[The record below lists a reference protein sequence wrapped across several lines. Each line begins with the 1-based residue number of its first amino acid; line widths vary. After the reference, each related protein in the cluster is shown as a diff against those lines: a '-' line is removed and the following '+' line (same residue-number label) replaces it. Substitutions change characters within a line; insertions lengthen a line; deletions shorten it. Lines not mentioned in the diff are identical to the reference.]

1 MLTKQQEMLIRHES
15 LEKRLYKCTAN
26 KWSIG
31 VGRNLEDRGISE
43 DEAIFMMNND
53 VRDFYNEL
61 KRALPWYESLNDV
74 RRAALMSMAFM
85 GVPKL
90 LQFKKML
97 AACVKGDWNEAAKQ
111 ALDSKWA
118 RDVKETRANEV
129 AAMLRTGEWQK

>member
-1 MLTKQQEMLIRHES
+1 MLTKQQEMLIRHEGMK
-15 LEKRLYKCTAN
+15 LKPYLCTA
-26 KWSIG
+26 KKYTIA

-43 DEAIFMMNND
+43 DEAIYMLNND

-61 KRALPWYESLNDV
+61 KRALPWYEKLNDA

-90 LQFKKML
+90 LKFKDML
-97 AACVKGDWNEAAKQ
+97 AACAKGEWATAAKE

-118 RDVKETRANEV
+118 LDVKEKRANEV
-129 AAMLRTGEWQK
+129 AAMLKSGEWQK

>member
-1 MLTKQQEMLIRHES
+1 MLTKQQEMLIRHEG
-15 LEKRLYKCTAN
+15 LKLRLYKCTAN
-26 KWSIG
+26 KWSIAI
-31 VGRNLEDRGISE
+31 GRNLEDRGISE
-43 DEAIFMMNND
+43 DEAIYMLNND

-61 KRALPWYESLNDV
+61 KRSLPWYESLNDV

-90 LQFKKML
+90 LLFKKML
-97 AACVKGDWNEAAKQ
+97 AAITKNDWNEAAKQ

-118 RDVKETRANEV
+118 KDVGTNRSGEI